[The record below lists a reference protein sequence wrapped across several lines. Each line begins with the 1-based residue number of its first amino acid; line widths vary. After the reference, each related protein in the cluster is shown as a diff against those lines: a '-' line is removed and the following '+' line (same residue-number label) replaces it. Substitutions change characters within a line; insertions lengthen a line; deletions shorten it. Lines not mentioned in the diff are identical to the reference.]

1 MLAFSPVV
9 GGASTADR
17 MAISHANESTVVD
30 YSVLIVFLSGLL
42 TATVTAL
49 AAPSWP
55 TGLAITDFY
64 IIHLDSGQVGT
75 CGPIFSH
82 KVLRTTVF

>member
-1 MLAFSPVV
+1 M
-9 GGASTADR
+9 
-17 MAISHANESTVVD
+17 
-30 YSVLIVFLSGLL
+30 FLSGLL

-64 IIHLDSGQVGT
+64 IILLDSGQVGT

-82 KVLRTTVF
+82 KVRTTVFWELQCFELHTVNDEGILQDLRFANNFQKKVV